1 MSIREMN
8 PTVQYAGPDSPANLP
23 TYSVVIPVHGD
34 GEYLVD
40 AVHSALHQTHAPREV
55 ILVND
60 AASPVAVARMSA
72 LRAVSDRICVVD
84 TEGHSGAGI
93 ARNTGME
100 AASGKYIA
108 FLDSD
113 DIWVATKMAEQ
124 LTAMLESG
132 ALLGATQYGTIK
144 DGRLVAVPRKST
156 VGWVDPFRLLVDNPV
171 GTSSAVVHRNV
182 KFRFS
187 QLKRCQDWEA
197 WIELGKAG
205 HSFWIVDK
213 LLTYHRVGHS
223 PHSLSSSKVLLLP
236 YQWRILRNSAR
247 RGFFSSFFLMS
258 LRVFFAASRL
268 IRLRSNFNRAD
279 KLLKKDIRYP
289 KQRI

>member
-1 MSIREMN
+1 MN

-60 AASPVAVARMSA
+60 AASPVAAARMSA

-124 LTAMLESG
+124 LTAMLDCG

-171 GTSSAVVHRNV
+171 GTSSAVVHRDV

-236 YQWRILRNSAR
+236 YQWRILRKAAR
-247 RGFFSSFFLMS
+247 RGLLPSAFLLS
-258 LRVFFAASRL
+258 LRTIFAVSRM
-268 IRLRSNFNRAD
+268 IRSKI
-279 KLLKKDIRYP
+279 KLYQTEKIPKKTARRPRPQI
-289 KQRI
+289 